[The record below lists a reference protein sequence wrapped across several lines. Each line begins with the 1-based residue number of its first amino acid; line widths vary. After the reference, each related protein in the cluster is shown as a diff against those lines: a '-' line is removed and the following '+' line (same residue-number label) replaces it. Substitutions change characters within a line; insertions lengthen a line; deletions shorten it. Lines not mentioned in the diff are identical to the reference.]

1 MKKTILVICIL
12 LISSL
17 SLAASS
23 VRIEDTTKKDLVNVL
38 IQDWNEKGFSLL
50 SNTENIII
58 FRKPSPDGKFMD
70 LYGIDSELQVA
81 FKIVQIDKGVEV
93 SVEAEA
99 VTFPGKAIQLGW
111 PQDMPELQ
119 RYLIDLKNGFN
130 GYIGY
135 GLGFVQNGNDWVVEY
150 LMPGGAGEKAGVK
163 VGDIILSANGKMIQ
177 GMNINEINN
186 IFLNGGEGAKLEL
199 VLKKADSKEVKVTL
213 TKTKIPPRY
222 KSIDLEE

>member
-1 MKKTILVICIL
+1 LKKTILVICIL

-17 SLAASS
+17 TLAASS

-50 SNTENIII
+50 SNTENIVI
-58 FRKPSPDGKFMD
+58 FRKPSPDVKFMD

-81 FKIVQIDKGVEV
+81 FKIVQIDKGIEV

-99 VTFPGKAIQLGW
+99 VSFPGKAIQLGW
-111 PQDMPELQ
+111 SLDMPELQ

-135 GLGFVQNGNDWVVEY
+135 GLGFAQNGIDWVVEY
-150 LMPGGAGEKAGVK
+150 LTPGGAGEKTGVK
-163 VGDIILSANGKMIQ
+163 VGDIILSANDKMIQ
-177 GMNINEINN
+177 GKSINEIND
-186 IFLNGGEGAKLEL
+186 IFLTGGEGTKLDL
-199 VLKKADSKEVKVTL
+199 VLKRADGKEVKLTI
-213 TKTKIPPRY
+213 TKTKVLPRY
-222 KSIDLEE
+222 KSKM